1 MLCYNDEMQKRL
13 MIVALLLLIPLVVF
27 AAPSPPGCI
36 GDGAGGT
43 QVCVG
48 TGVSSTIPSILQG
61 FVNVLFGWAALVAT
75 ALFMLGS
82 ILMVGSGGEEKY
94 LSAGKAIMKSSMIGF
109 AIVLSSWLI
118 LSTVIYFIVS

>member
-1 MLCYNDEMQKRL
+1 MQKRL
-13 MIVALLLLIPLVVF
+13 MIAALFLLIPLAVY
-27 AAPSPPGCI
+27 AQPAGCI
-36 GDGAGGT
+36 GSGPGAT

>member
-1 MLCYNDEMQKRL
+1 MQKRL
-13 MIVALLLLIPLVVF
+13 MIAALFLLIPLVVF
-27 AAPSPPGCI
+27 AAPPAGCI
-36 GDGAGGT
+36 GDRAGGS
-43 QVCVG
+43 QVCIG